1 MQIDLTGR
9 TAFVSG
15 STQGIGRVIAARLA
29 EAGAAT
35 TISGRGE
42 DRVRAVV
49 DELRAARPD
58 ARIDGVAADVSTAA
72 GAEAVSAA
80 LPHIDI
86 LVNNLGIFEPEPVLE
101 IDDDTWRRYWEV
113 NVLSGVR
120 LARRYLPG
128 MRERG
133 WGRVMF
139 MASDS
144 AVVIPEEMVHYGA
157 TKTALLGVSRGYAKA
172 MAGTGVT
179 VNAVIAGPT
188 HTEGVEEFAR
198 SLVGDDLP
206 WDEAQVE
213 FMRRHRPQSLLQRLI
228 EPEEIANMVAYLA
241 SEHASATT
249 GGALRVDGG
258 YVDNIVP

>member
-35 TISGRGE
+35 TINGRGE
-42 DRVRAVV
+42 DRVRGVV

-128 MRERG
+128 MR
-133 WGRVMF
+133 
-139 MASDS
+139 
-144 AVVIPEEMVHYGA
+144 
-157 TKTALLGVSRGYAKA
+157 
-172 MAGTGVT
+172 
-179 VNAVIAGPT
+179 
-188 HTEGVEEFAR
+188 
-198 SLVGDDLP
+198 
-206 WDEAQVE
+206 
-213 FMRRHRPQSLLQRLI
+213 
-228 EPEEIANMVAYLA
+228 
-241 SEHASATT
+241 
-249 GGALRVDGG
+249 
-258 YVDNIVP
+258 

>member
-1 MQIDLTGR
+1 M
-9 TAFVSG
+9 
-15 STQGIGRVIAARLA
+15 IAARLA
-29 EAGAAT
+29 RGGRCRPRSQPAPLRIASAGSSTSSAPP
-35 TISGRGE
+35 GRTRE
-42 DRVRAVV
+42 
-49 DELRAARPD
+49 
-58 ARIDGVAADVSTAA
+58 IDGVAADVSTAA

-80 LPHIDI
+80 LPHVDI

-179 VNAVIAGPT
+179 VNAVIAGPLT
-188 HTEGVEEFAR
+188 PRASRR
-198 SLVGDDLP
+198 SP
-206 WDEAQVE
+206 A
-213 FMRRHRPQSLLQRLI
+213 
-228 EPEEIANMVAYLA
+228 A
-241 SEHASATT
+241 SSATT
-249 GGALRVDGG
+249 SRGTRPRSSSCAATARSRSSSG
-258 YVDNIVP
+258 